1 MLVFGIF
8 DYYTISIII
17 SLIIGLLYLFKKNR
31 SYKNTHYLILVILFL
46 VTVLELYATY
56 TANKNIHNIF
66 YYNIF
71 FVLAETNLILFYFLI
86 ISDIKK
92 IRLMTLMAI
101 IIFSTWYL
109 INALFFQ
116 NIITHFQTNSY
127 LIGGLLIIIFS
138 GRFFYEIFSF
148 QKYPEG
154 NLLAIPHFWIITGI
168 FFFYTVSFMH
178 FISIQIPDIDKNF
191 LLSIAPIVRI
201 MSVLM
206 YLLMGLSFHFPTIF
220 KDNPHVM
227 VK

>member
-31 SYKNTHYLILVILFL
+31 SYKNTHCLILVILFL